1 TLIPLHWTS
10 SFPLIAL
17 FIDLALAA
25 KVEIKV
31 DRMTITSHLSTKP
44 ARRSFLVC
52 CSSVSRGLY
61 FRHSD
66 KWIITPAGEI
76 STPDALLSSD
86 ISKKIR
92 RSFFKK
98 DVAVKCM
105 SPFSLIVLV
114 AYKCDFLGSGIFTA
128 AKIYI
133 SNSAIYVVH
142 RPKRRKLTT
151 VSFSAIF
158 DIKPRVDQ
166 QGVDI
171 HLDNRTCVHN
181 DMVCSVFIPG
191 FRPTIGAESY
201 AVRPFDRMK
210 SMWEAIRPSSKYGL
224 VYSLTNFQR
233 TESAIA
239 FLLNFWNLVR
249 KDKGHFSSPGTK
261 SLHCGLE
268 NSGSTGRFSTTSCDA
283 RLPVLSSD
291 ASPLL
296 LQAPTTIS
304 LNSTA
309 SLSETGSLD
318 ENCQISVSSS
328 GLKSSTNDTRS
339 QLNTT
344 DHEAADLVIRPLS
357 KSNLAFLL
365 LSTMHLYHRLAVF
378 DLHGRPGL
386 TRTSQP
392 QLTEHEYRV
401 GLEFL
406 EEQLIQLVSLM
417 GQLTESLARLTTELR
432 SLDPVGPSIVRQSV
446 TTVARASGHSTPGRS
461 SFASSHSNKNPDHE
475 VTQHSAETPFLRAET
490 TEVLLPQVESL
501 HPDGST
507 TSLSN
512 GQQMLHGA
520 SSGRPKPVAC
530 LTESPGWGATWPFSF
545 LPYPFSSSPQRLT
558 MLIAYAILAF
568 LLLSTMHLYHRLAV
582 FDLHGR
588 PGLTRTSQPQLTEH
602 EYRVGLEFLEEQLIQ
617 LVSLMGQ
624 LTESLA
630 RLTTELRSL
639 DPVGDSYAA
648 TPSTETG
655 PLT

>member
-1 TLIPLHWTS
+1 
-10 SFPLIAL
+10 
-17 FIDLALAA
+17 
-25 KVEIKV
+25 
-31 DRMTITSHLSTKP
+31 MTE
-44 ARRSFLVC
+44 
-52 CSSVSRGLY
+52 VSN
-61 FRHSD
+61 D

-76 STPDALLSSD
+76 STPDALLSSN

-98 DVAVKCM
+98 DVAVK
-105 SPFSLIVLV
+105 S
-114 AYKCDFLGSGIFTA
+114 YKCDFLGSGVFTA

-151 VSFSAIF
+151 ISFSAIF

-166 QGVDI
+166 RGVDI
-171 HLDNRTCVHN
+171 HLDNR
-181 DMVCSVFIPG
+181 
-191 FRPTIGAESY
+191 
-201 AVRPFDRMK
+201 
-210 SMWEAIRPSSKYGL
+210 L

-233 TESAIA
+233 TESAVA

-249 KDKGHFSSPGTK
+249 KDKCHFSSPGTK

-318 ENCQISVSSS
+318 EHCQLSGSSS
-328 GLKSSTNDTRS
+328 GLKSSTNETRS
-339 QLNTT
+339 QLNPT
-344 DHEAADLVIRPLS
+344 DREAADMMMGPLN
-357 KSNLAFLL
+357 KS
-365 LSTMHLYHRLAVF
+365 
-378 DLHGRPGL
+378 
-386 TRTSQP
+386 
-392 QLTEHEYRV
+392 
-401 GLEFL
+401 
-406 EEQLIQLVSLM
+406 
-417 GQLTESLARLTTELR
+417 
-432 SLDPVGPSIVRQSV
+432 PSIIRQSV
-446 TTVARASGHSTPGRS
+446 NTVARASGHSTPGRS
-461 SFASSHSNKNPDHE
+461 SFASSHSNKNPGHE
-475 VTQHSAETPFLRAET
+475 ITQHSAETPFLRAET
-490 TEVLLPQVESL
+490 TEVFLPQVESL
-501 HPDGST
+501 HPGGST
-507 TSLSN
+507 TSLNN
-512 GQQMLHGA
+512 GQQALHGA

-582 FDLHGR
+582 FDLRGG
-588 PGLTRTSQPQLTEH
+588 PGLTRTSQSQLTEH
-602 EYRVGLEFLEEQLIQ
+602 EYRAGLEFLEEQLIQ

-648 TPSTETG
+648 TSSAETG
-655 PLT
+655 PLH